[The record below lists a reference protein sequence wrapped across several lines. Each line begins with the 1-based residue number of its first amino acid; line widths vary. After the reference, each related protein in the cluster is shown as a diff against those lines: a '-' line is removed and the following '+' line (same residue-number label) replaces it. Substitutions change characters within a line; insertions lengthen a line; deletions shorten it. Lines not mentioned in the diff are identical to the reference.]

1 MLFRSEDGERGDADG
16 AVWRTIWEA
25 AGILGVWPG
34 KWTLRQLIL
43 ARDSRLKH
51 QWWHTAN
58 LLAQQANIHRD
69 KHSAKADPRKFN
81 PFAKKPKPKQATPE
95 DLERLFGKDWAKYA

>member
-1 MLFRSEDGERGDADG
+1 MFWD
-16 AVWRTIWEA
+16 TIWEA
-25 AGILGVWPG
+25 AGILGVHPG

-43 ARDSRLKH
+43 ARDSRLEH

-58 LLAQQANIHRD
+58 LIAQQANIHRD
-69 KHSAKADPRKFN
+69 KHSPKADPRKFN
-81 PFAKKPKPKQATPE
+81 PFAKKTKPKAREATPE